1 MAKFYRSKQNAVAVN
16 MIDTQIWICSNQDCN
31 CWLRSEFSFSQMP
44 LCPMCKSSMTN
55 QTKPLPEIVRAN
67 IY

>member
-1 MAKFYRSKQNAVAVN
+1 